1 VRSHATTLEAALA
14 VSRRD
19 RQLEA
24 ERVQAGVARAEEL
37 ERELERARAAT
48 AAATAATAQ
57 QQQLKELLQDRIHAL
72 EAKLRNVN
80 ARVEQFAVFA
90 SG

>member
-1 VRSHATTLEAALA
+1 MPGGGVTPNPRGKSGRFDVWNSNVRLQLKAA
-14 VSRRD
+14 
-19 RQLEA
+19 
-24 ERVQAGVARAEEL
+24 QAS
-37 ERELERARAAT
+37 
-48 AAATAATAQ
+48 
-57 QQQLKELLQDRIHAL
+57 QQLKELLQDRIHAL